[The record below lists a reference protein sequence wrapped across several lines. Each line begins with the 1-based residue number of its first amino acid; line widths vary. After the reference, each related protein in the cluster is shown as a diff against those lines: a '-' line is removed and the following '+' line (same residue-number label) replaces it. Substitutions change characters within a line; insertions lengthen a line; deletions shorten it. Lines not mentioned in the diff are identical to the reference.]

1 MTPRRLWLALCLTLT
16 GVPGAPWAAL
26 AAAQTSGE
34 TPATEP
40 ARPTGEAK
48 PTAEPAPADEPG
60 PSWWTDLGLR
70 GALIYKNFSHF
81 HDSPAGDGQFRNEGI
96 FRLEWQR
103 RLAAWASVKAGV
115 EARGDDGDFTDGVY
129 FRIPE
134 TGRRRSILN
143 VREVVLRLR
152 RDPVE
157 VTLGKQ
163 VFAWGTGDAYNP
175 TDLVNPY
182 DALDPID
189 SEKMGVYSAA
199 VRVTR
204 GATSGVFVVVPA
216 FTPTREPLQP
226 SRWTPT
232 TGADG
237 PVVVDDRQVPSVELG
252 HVQYAARV
260 KTTLAGVDMSLSYFE
275 GFERTPVLRLSSA
288 VLAPGIEVPRVT
300 PLYTRIRA
308 PGADFATTW
317 GPFEFHGEAAARF
330 VASDGRDDRLQA
342 IVGASYTK
350 DDFDLRWLRHLVVGV
365 EYAREIVFRRRTPS
379 PFFEPPVV
387 PGLGEGVPFRDALIG
402 KVAVKLTEET
412 SVKAAALV
420 DLDQRANAFA
430 QLKVSHKVTDALL
443 LEGGVDLFIGRTD
456 TIWGRWRDNDRFFAQ
471 LQHLF

>member
-1 MTPRRLWLALCLTLT
+1 MCASTAWWS
-16 GVPGAPWAAL
+16 GS
-26 AAAQTSGE
+26 AAAQTTGE
-34 TPATEP
+34 TPTLGP
-40 ARPTGEAK
+40 APPTGETKATGDAQ
-48 PTAEPAPADEPG
+48 TAFETPPAGERG
-60 PSWWTDLGLR
+60 PSWWTEIGLK

-81 HDSPAGDGQFRNEGI
+81 RESPADDGQFRNEGI

-103 RLAAWASVKAGV
+103 RLATWVSVKAVV
-115 EARGDDGDFTDGVY
+115 EARGDDGDFTDGIY
-129 FRIPE
+129 FEIPE
-134 TGRRRSILN
+134 TERRRSILN
-143 VREVVLRLR
+143 LREAVVRLR

-163 VFAWGTGDAYNP
+163 IVAWGTGDAYNP

-189 SEKMGVYSAA
+189 AEKMGVYSAA
-199 VRVTR
+199 ARVTR

-232 TGADG
+232 TGAEG
-237 PVVVDDRQVPSVELG
+237 PVVVDARQAPSVELG

-260 KTTLAGVDMSLSYFE
+260 KTTLAGVDAALSYFE
-275 GFERTPVLRLSSA
+275 GFERTPVLRLGSA
-288 VLAPGIEVPRVT
+288 ALAPGIEVPRVT

-330 VASDGRDDRLQA
+330 VVSDGRDDRLQA

-350 DDFDLRWLRHLVVGV
+350 DDFDLPWLRHVVVGV

-387 PGLGEGVPFRDALIG
+387 PGLGEGVPFRNALIG
-402 KVAVKLTEET
+402 KVAVRLTEET

-420 DLDQRANAFA
+420 DLDQRANAFV
-430 QLKVSHKVTDALL
+430 QLKASHKVTDALL
-443 LEGGVDLFIGRTD
+443 VEGGIDLFVGNTD

-471 LQHLF
+471 VQYLF